1 MLFGQGTF
9 INDPNATP
17 EQVAKKREAIAAM
30 MGQKGRPSSAAEG
43 WVDLAT
49 GIINGISEYK
59 LSKMEQDRRA
69 GATEALKA
77 ETDKMDAWRSSW
89 NPFGGGNISTSG
101 PQTHGADGAFG
112 DTYGA
117 RNAAMEATGGPT
129 RAAADQLSG
138 RDRELLARTL
148 MAEAGGEGLQGML
161 AAGSVI
167 NNRLNAGGYGDS
179 LEGVIMKPGQ
189 FSAWN
194 GVTGYAGGEGGL
206 DMANMTPSEQAYQAA
221 DALLSGQYQDPTG
234 GATHYYNPA
243 AANPAWGAQG
253 GGNWTRIG
261 NHVFGSA
268 DAGRGAGPGTIS
280 TQGGAGQGMP
290 SYTGPSVQELAGLL
304 ANPWM
309 TPQQQASIRIMMDE
323 AQKATDPMRQLQL
336 QEAQL
341 RLERARNPQT
351 VRTLST
357 EEAAGMGLPAGG
369 VYQVDATGKIS
380 TAATGSTS
388 RLLSTEEATS
398 MGLPAGG
405 AYQVGS
411 DGKVSTV
418 VTPPKAGAGGNEFGL
433 TPQYITDSAG
443 NLKMVQLGKDGSIN
457 EVKLPEG
464 SAIQKGVEKLDLG
477 TAFQWYNTI
486 TGQPIGDPIAK
497 NNEQAAADTAR
508 GTATGKAQAEAA
520 QAAPQVIARADEGIR
535 LIDQILNDPELPSIL
550 GNVQGRID
558 PEGFSG
564 LFMSQ
569 NAINLAT
576 KEKQLRGQTFMQ
588 AFDSLK
594 GGGQITEK
602 EGEAATQSIANL
614 SRLQDEKAYAA
625 SLGYLRQLLENAK
638 ARANGRAVPEYLPGE
653 DRAPAQAPG
662 GKTRLRYNPQTG
674 ELE

>member
-1 MLFGQGTF
+1 MIFGQGTF
-9 INDPNATP
+9 INEADATP

-30 MGQKGRPSSAAEG
+30 MSQQGRASSAAEG

-69 GATEALKA
+69 GATEAFKA
-77 ETDKMDAWRSSW
+77 ETDKMDAWKTSW

-101 PQTHGADGAFG
+101 TQTHGADGAFG

-221 DALLSGQYQDPTG
+221 DAILSGQYEDPTG

-243 AANPAWGAQG
+243 AANPAWGVQG
-253 GGNWTRIG
+253 GGDWTRIG

-268 DAGRGAGPGTIS
+268 DAGRGTGPGTIS
-280 TQGGAGQGMP
+280 TQGGAVQGMP
-290 SYTGPSVQELAGLL
+290 AYTGPSVQELAGLL

-351 VRTLST
+351 VRTLSS
-357 EEAAGMGLPAGG
+357 EEATGMGLPAGG
-369 VYQVDATGKIS
+369 VYQMKPDGSIT
-380 TAATGSTS
+380 TAA
-388 RLLSTEEATS
+388 A
-398 MGLPAGG
+398 A
-405 AYQVGS
+405 
-411 DGKVSTV
+411 
-418 VTPPKAGAGGNEFGL
+418 PKAGAGGNEFGL
-433 TPQYITDSAG
+433 TPQYITDAAG

-486 TGQPIGDPIAK
+486 TGEPIGNPIAK

-508 GTATGKAQAEAA
+508 GTATGKADAEAM

-569 NAINLAT
+569 DAINLAT

-638 ARANGRAVPEYLPGE
+638 ARANGRAGPEYLPRG
-653 DRAPAQAPG
+653 DRAPAQAG
-662 GKTRLRYNPQTG
+662 GGETRVRHNP
-674 ELE
+674 